1 MQHRHTHIRTYACIG
16 ASFLYALHYCSACPT
31 LHSLLTQLDCCLAFS
46 CVLPFLLV
54 CPVTPSPL
62 LLGCLETCQKCC
74 VLPGHRK
81 GVAGS
86 VCHTGHVLA
95 LAVSS
100 DNKFLVSFYYNSMN
114 THCVGLRLQ
123 AGYAVWEANCC
134 LGYMSPWLHE
144 RFCYMLT

>member
-1 MQHRHTHIRTYACIG
+1 MPCTIAVLNLHFIL
-16 ASFLYALHYCSACPT
+16 FLLKWTVQLIALHSY
-31 LHSLLTQLDCCLAFS
+31 
-46 CVLPFLLV
+46 VLSFLLV
-54 CPVTPSPL
+54 CPVTHSPL
-62 LLGCLETCQKCC
+62 PLGCLETCQKCC

-100 DNKFLVSFYYNSMN
+100 DDKFLVSLYYN
-114 THCVGLRLQ
+114 THSNCVGLRLQ
-123 AGYAVWEANCC
+123 AEYAVLKANCC

-144 RFCYMLT
+144 RLLLHVDVVTLLCAVCVKTGEL